1 METVLELGL
10 WVGMAVVAML
20 GWLKA
25 GEYRSALMTSE
36 VLREIAEKRLDTV
49 MNTAVVNKE
58 KERING

>member
-58 KERING
+58 KERSNG